1 MTDKEL
7 RRLSRIDLL
16 ELLIQQADEHEKL
29 RSQLSIYEAQIAS
42 MTEQINALIARNGA
56 SDADAVNAGQESSA
70 EAQAPEAKEE
80 PAQAQ
85 VPEVKEEPAEAE
97 TPEVK
102 AEPAQ
107 AEAVEAKEEP
117 AQAEAVEVKEEP
129 AQADAS
135 EVKEEPAQADAAEV
149 KEEPSAEE
157 AAAAPEKSE
166 ESSEMILDYEPLDNP
181 APGEPLS
188 EPIPQPARKERS
200 GKSSLEFD
208 YEVQEGINSEFDVE

>member
-56 SDADAVNAGQESSA
+56 SDADAVNAGQKSSA

-85 VPEVKEEPAEAE
+85 VPEVKEEPA
-97 TPEVK
+97 
-102 AEPAQ
+102 Q
-107 AEAVEAKEEP
+107 AVAVEAKEEP

-129 AQADAS
+129 AQAEAV
-135 EVKEEPAQADAAEV
+135 EVKAEPAQADAAEV
-149 KEEPSAEE
+149 KAEPSAEE
-157 AAAAPEKSE
+157 AAPEKSE

-188 EPIPQPARKERS
+188 EPIPQPVRKERS

>member
-70 EAQAPEAKEE
+70 EAQSPEAKKE

-102 AEPAQ
+102 EEPAQ
-107 AEAVEAKEEP
+107 AVAVEAKEEPAQADAVEAKEEP
-117 AQAEAVEVKEEP
+117 AQAETVEVK
-129 AQADAS
+129 A
-135 EVKEEPAQADAAEV
+135 EPAQADAAEV

-157 AAAAPEKSE
+157 AAPEKSE

-188 EPIPQPARKERS
+188 EPIPQPVRKERS

>member
-70 EAQAPEAKEE
+70 EAQSPEAKAE

-97 TPEVK
+97 APEVK
-102 AEPAQ
+102 EEPAQ
-107 AEAVEAKEEP
+107 AEAVEAKAEP
-117 AQAEAVEVKEEP
+117 AQA
-129 AQADAS
+129 
-135 EVKEEPAQADAAEV
+135 
-149 KEEPSAEE
+149 
-157 AAAAPEKSE
+157 
-166 ESSEMILDYEPLDNP
+166 
-181 APGEPLS
+181 
-188 EPIPQPARKERS
+188 
-200 GKSSLEFD
+200 
-208 YEVQEGINSEFDVE
+208 